1 MDKQKIVKL
10 TWPGLK
16 TLLKSPNFLINVI
29 IILIALGVI
38 ILSIVDEN
46 WGEALL
52 WGAFF
57 FWFSTGLWRKLK
69 NFKKNK

>member
-1 MDKQKIVKL
+1 MDKQRIVKL

-29 IILIALGVI
+29 VILIALGVI

-46 WGEALL
+46 WAEVLFFIAV
-52 WGAFF
+52 F
-57 FWFSTGLWRKLK
+57 FWFFTGLWRKLK

>member
-29 IILIALGVI
+29 VILIALGVI

-46 WGEALL
+46 WGQALFFI
-52 WGAFF
+52 AVF
-57 FWFSTGLWRKLK
+57 FWFLTGLWRKLK

>member
-29 IILIALGVI
+29 MVLIALGVI
-38 ILSIVDEN
+38 ILSIVDDDWSN
-46 WGEALL
+46 AGVF
-52 WGAFF
+52 GAFF
-57 FWFSTGLWRKLK
+57 FWFLTGLWRKLK
-69 NFKKNK
+69 NFKKKK

>member
-46 WGEALL
+46 WGEALFFI
-52 WGAFF
+52 AAF